1 MIDFNCREKTWG
13 QCYDDPAPV
22 RSTQR
27 CNTGRDDLDM
37 NGNSNR
43 SLANELSTASPT
55 EVVPQPRVIPSLPVK
70 GTRYRFD
77 VERFNV
83 IRKRFIFI
91 TGIIRN
97 KTPRPVECLEDPEV
111 RKRKWTLP
119 LGQVQL
125 LSCYDSRAHI
135 LYVTII
141 RARKLQTRRPN
152 GDARP
157 DPLVRCVLLPGRKAE
172 NERRTRYLSL
182 TSDPEW
188 HQTMV

>member
-1 MIDFNCREKTWG
+1 ML
-13 QCYDDPAPV
+13 PP
-22 RSTQR
+22 STPNR
-27 CNTGRDDLDM
+27 CNGRQGWTPEETM
-37 NGNSNR
+37 SIWTAIAVVRTNSPPLRPLNSFPNKDPPHHRPNR
-43 SLANELSTASPT
+43 SLKVLVQYIHLAVLC
-55 EVVPQPRVIPSLPVK
+55 L
-70 GTRYRFD
+70 
-77 VERFNV
+77 FNV
-83 IRKRFIFI
+83 LQL
-91 TGIIRN
+91 TPGIIRN
-97 KTPRPVECLEDPEV
+97 KIPKPEECLEDPEV

-157 DPLVRCVLLPGRKAE
+157 DPLVRCVLLPGRKPE

-188 HQTMV
+188 HQTMVWFD

>member
-1 MIDFNCREKTWG
+1 
-13 QCYDDPAPV
+13 
-22 RSTQR
+22 
-27 CNTGRDDLDM
+27 
-37 NGNSNR
+37 
-43 SLANELSTASPT
+43 
-55 EVVPQPRVIPSLPVK
+55 
-70 GTRYRFD
+70 
-77 VERFNV
+77 
-83 IRKRFIFI
+83 
-91 TGIIRN
+91 
-97 KTPRPVECLEDPEV
+97 
-111 RKRKWTLP
+111 

-157 DPLVRCVLLPGRKAE
+157 DPLVRCVLLPGRQPE

-188 HQTMV
+188 HQTMVYPAVPPAELHQRQLEVTVWHHQPDGRLEFLGEFLLDMAGTFTLLE